1 MSVHLCVCTFL
12 SFSVCV
18 HISIF
23 LHVLTQA
30 ELKKELQVHRQT
42 LLDNM
47 KEQLEEAEELE
58 RQVYVVGTKLQTIA
72 DVCMLYATLCSY
84 YL

>member
-1 MSVHLCVCTFL
+1 
-12 SFSVCV
+12 
-18 HISIF
+18 
-23 LHVLTQA
+23 
-30 ELKKELQVHRQT
+30 
-42 LLDNM
+42 M